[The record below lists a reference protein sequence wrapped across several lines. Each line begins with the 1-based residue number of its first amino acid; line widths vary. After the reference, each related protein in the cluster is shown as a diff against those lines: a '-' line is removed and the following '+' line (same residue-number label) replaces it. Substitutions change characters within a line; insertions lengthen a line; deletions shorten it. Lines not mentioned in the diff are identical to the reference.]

1 MSEIW
6 KNVIGFEN
14 YEVSNLGNVRNK
26 SGRILK
32 QSVNLRGYCQV
43 ILYSGTHNSR
53 KAKVVHRLVAEAFIN
68 NPDNKPN
75 IDHLNT
81 IKTDNR
87 VENLRWAT
95 QSENLL
101 NPITRKRLAHF
112 GPKGPYNRNRPL
124 L

>member
-53 KAKVVHRLVAEAFIN
+53 KAKVVHRLVAEAFITN
-68 NPDNKPN
+68 LESKPQ
-75 IDHLNT
+75 IDHINT

-87 VENLRWAT
+87 VENLRWVTA
-95 QSENLL
+95 SENMQ
-101 NPITRKRLAHF
+101 NPLTYKKAFRPRGHYNKRE
-112 GPKGPYNRNRPL
+112 RPL
-124 L
+124 F